1 MKKRTL
7 FYAVCS
13 LITFILWTLI
23 VSYVDI
29 QPIGPNGSC
38 VGLASINDSFHRW
51 TGVHMRLYTLTDWLS
66 LIPLGIIAGFALL
79 GLLQWIKRKRLFAV
93 DRSIL
98 VLGGFY
104 ILVLAVF
111 VFFEKVPINY
121 RPVLIDGVLEESYPS
136 STTLLVL
143 CVMST
148 AALQLKKRIKNSAL
162 RKFLLLIIIAFTA
175 LMVFARLVSGV
186 HWFSDIIAGALLS
199 AGLILLYDAIA

>member
-13 LITFILWTLI
+13 LITFVLWTLI

-38 VGLASINDSFHRW
+38 VGLASINDSFHCW
-51 TGVHMRLYTLTDWLS
+51 TGVHMCLYTLTDWLS
-66 LIPLGIIAGFALL
+66 LIPLGIITGFALL
-79 GLLQWIKRKRLFAV
+79 GLLQWIKRKQLFAV

-121 RPVLIDGVLEESYPS
+121 RPVLIDGVLEKSYPS

-148 AALQLKKRIKNSAL
+148 AALQLKERIKNSAL

-175 LMVFARLVSGV
+175 FMVFGRLISGV

-199 AGLILLYDAIA
+199 TGLILLYDAIA